1 MPYGCDP
8 ILTSFTSITTSS
20 SDCSGEDTKRTYQG
34 LWRMS
39 DVEGR
44 ADMALRVARS
54 VARRR
59 QLHWLRRCDPRYAP
73 DALPRMDCGRPPA
86 CQRGGGAL
94 GPPRAAFAPPLRG
107 TTSARWST
115 LAYVEKVRPQFLSL
129 RQLTQGSVFSRRT
142 HWQLS
147 PVAVAISNL
156 NSGLPKRQNRPI
168 ILRKGRP
175 VRKGGKLKQ
184 CDRSDCPI

>member
-1 MPYGCDP
+1 MPSGCAL

-20 SDCSGEDTKRTYQG
+20 SDCSGEGTKRTYQG

-44 ADMALRVARS
+44 ADIALRVARS

-73 DALPRMDCGRPPA
+73 DALPRMDCAGRPPA
-86 CQRGGGAL
+86 GL
-94 GPPRAAFAPPLRG
+94 GRPVPPLPR
-107 TTSARWST
+107 TTPARARWST

-129 RQLTQGSVFSRRT
+129 RQHFRSSAFSMGGMAANPSIKLGFSKSRTLLESAELGDLLPGDGIFLQSFVLRRFSIV
-142 HWQLS
+142 LE
-147 PVAVAISNL
+147 
-156 NSGLPKRQNRPI
+156 K
-168 ILRKGRP
+168 
-175 VRKGGKLKQ
+175 
-184 CDRSDCPI
+184 